1 MNFSKLMTDLWL
13 VGRRHFQPRIL
24 LKTKL
29 AHPQESAKAIV
40 KPVPKTPREERID
53 AALDLLKK
61 AHTEA
66 EQGRIT
72 AAQLADLRRRADQ
85 AIQNA

>member
-13 VGRRHFQPRIL
+13 IGRRHFQPRVL
-24 LKTKL
+24 FKARL
-29 AHPQESAKAIV
+29 ARPQESAKVSV
-40 KPVPKTPREERID
+40 KPVSRTPREERTD
-53 AALDLLKK
+53 AALKLLAK

-85 AIQNA
+85 AIQDA